1 MTGRMEPQHEP
12 NGGANAGSIGGVAS
26 ALRRNCGDA
35 ALYERLASS
44 AAQFRGKAPA
54 DCLQPLTD
62 LLWEALAPRG
72 VSWIGFYLIDPE
84 TPLDRAR
91 REGAMLLAARR
102 DKPACSPI
110 GLHGVCGQ
118 GFLEEAARLVED
130 VGLLGPS
137 YIACDPRDRSEL
149 VLPIY
154 RAGECW
160 GVLDADSHEVACFGD
175 GDVQGMTR
183 VLLAAGLLD
192 RTPPLRADRL
202 QNGAVSL

>member
-1 MTGRMEPQHEP
+1 MEPQHES

-72 VSWIGFYLIDPE
+72 VSWIGFYLIDRE
-84 TPLDRAR
+84 TPLNAAR

-118 GFLEEAARLVED
+118 GFLEESARLVED